1 MSDAPGTKNEK
12 IREAA
17 KERFKVKSKPEE
29 GLPEDFVP
37 EDFVT
42 DKAAGFGM
50 SDPRIVPLGED
61 GATLE
66 FDGGRHSVSSAT
78 GEPGQSGFYGTASLK
93 IPLGKRRKG

>member
-17 KERFKVKSKPEE
+17 IERFKVKSNLEE

-37 EDFVT
+37 
-42 DKAAGFGM
+42 DKAAGFGI

-78 GEPGQSGFYGTASLK
+78 GEPGQSGFYGTASVK